1 VGSRTFRESLT
12 PGYQRVLSSESIK
25 AANIRE
31 AYFMCL
37 GIPGKI
43 VELHEQNDLPMGK
56 VEFGGILKEVCLA
69 YTPEAQ
75 VGDYVLVHVGFAISR
90 IDETEAQE
98 TLDLLN
104 QLAECVPDQ

>member
-1 VGSRTFRESLT
+1 
-12 PGYQRVLSSESIK
+12 
-25 AANIRE
+25 
-31 AYFMCL
+31 MCL
-37 GIPGKI
+37 GIPAKI

-90 IDETEAQE
+90 IDEAEAQQ

-104 QLAECVPDQ
+104 ELAESLPDQ